1 MVYLHGGAYV
11 LEFIP
16 SLHWPAIARLANL
29 LGRTVTVP
37 IYPLAPEH
45 SYREVFGFLLGLYR
59 RVLATP

>member
-1 MVYLHGGAYV
+1 VYLHGGAYV

-16 SLHWPAIARLANL
+16 RLHWPAIARLANL

-45 SYREVFGFLLGLYR
+45 AGP
-59 RVLATP
+59 A